1 VLTGRLVV
9 AALAVVGAA
18 TFALAEETYNVSFIN
33 NRIEPAELNVPA
45 GQAFELVVKNA
56 DATPEEFE
64 SHDLD
69 LEKLI
74 PSGQEVTFSIEAL
87 EPGRYAIFGEFHQAT
102 AQGAI
107 VVE

>member
-1 VLTGRLVV
+1 MIRILVV

-18 TFALAEETYNVSFIN
+18 TFALAEETYNVRFIDH
-33 NRIEPAELNVPA
+33 RIEPAELNVPA

-56 DATPEEFE
+56 DTTPEEFE